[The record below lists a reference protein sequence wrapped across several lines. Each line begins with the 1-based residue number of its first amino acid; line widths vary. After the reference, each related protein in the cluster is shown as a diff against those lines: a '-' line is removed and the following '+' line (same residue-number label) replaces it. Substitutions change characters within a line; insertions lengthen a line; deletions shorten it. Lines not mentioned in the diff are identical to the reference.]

1 MIDATEGNLGI
12 LPIEQALARARD
24 KGLDLIEITAD
35 SIPPIVKIMDYGKF
49 QYEFKK
55 KDRTVRAKARDSR
68 VEVKEV
74 QIKIGTGDGDL
85 KIKGEKAGAWLSE
98 GHRVKIELFLK
109 GRSKGFEKDFLAE
122 RLKRLLE
129 FIPVPYTVVDEPMP
143 GPKGPIMIIEK
154 KRGQ

>member
-1 MIDATEGNLGI
+1 MIDAVEGNLGV
-12 LPIEQALARARD
+12 LPIEQALQRARD

-35 SIPPIVKIMDYGKF
+35 AVPPIVKIMDYGKF

-55 KDRTVRAKARDSR
+55 KDRNVRAKARDAR

-85 KIKGEKAGAWLSE
+85 KIKGEKAGQWLEE

-109 GRSKGFEKDFLAE
+109 GRSKGFEKEFLNE
-122 RLKRLLE
+122 RLKRLLDFVSTPYAIVE
-129 FIPVPYTVVDEPMP
+129 EPVA